1 VQVPPRNSGNSL
13 IQKPSVAIKRE
24 KGNKKRLGKK
34 GHMICNRKYKHMG
47 TGDYTAYNLEKR
59 VNTIVKTRN

>member
-34 GHMICNRKYKHMG
+34 GHMICEQKISIWGQVITQRITWRK
-47 TGDYTAYNLEKR
+47 E
-59 VNTIVKTRN
+59 

>member
-34 GHMICNRKYKHMG
+34 GHMICEQK
-47 TGDYTAYNLEKR
+47 
-59 VNTIVKTRN
+59 I